1 MKPNMK
7 LYDVTFTTSF
17 CINANSRDEAEQA
30 GWERLSEN
38 EKIRYEVEVFLL
50 GDLNTTPES

>member
-1 MKPNMK
+1 MK

-17 CINANSRDEAEQA
+17 CIDADSRDEAEQA

-38 EKIRYEVEVFLL
+38 EKIRYEVEVSPLE
-50 GDLNTTPES
+50 DLNTTPES